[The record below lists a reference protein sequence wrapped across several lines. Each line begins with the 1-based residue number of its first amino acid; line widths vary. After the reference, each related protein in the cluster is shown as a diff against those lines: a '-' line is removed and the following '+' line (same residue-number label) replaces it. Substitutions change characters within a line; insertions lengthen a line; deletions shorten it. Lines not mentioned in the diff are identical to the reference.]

1 MRKLLKRSI
10 SGLVYSLL
18 FIGAI
23 LYSKE
28 TYIILISVFGVLCLW
43 EFLKLLSLK
52 NIAPYILFFVI
63 ISLLFSSHDTS
74 LLRHI
79 LLFLCL
85 SGSIQLLINLFRKKK
100 EQVPGIFKKL
110 DISIR
115 YLLLSFIFLM
125 ILPFKNGEYQE
136 SIILLLVVFVWSN
149 DSFAFIVG
157 KNLGKKKL
165 FESVSPKKTVE
176 GFIGGIFFTVAI
188 AIMISKYIDFL
199 SMTQAV
205 IIALTVSI
213 FGTLGDLVESKFK
226 RQVNIKDSGTIMPG
240 HGGLLDRLDS
250 LLFVS
255 PFVYLY
261 IHYLI

>member
-1 MRKLLKRSI
+1 MGKLLKRSI
-10 SGLVYSLL
+10 SGLVYSML

-28 TYIILISVFGVLCLW
+28 TYLILISTFGFICIW

-52 NIAPYILFFVI
+52 NIAPYILFLTL
-63 ISLLFSSHDTS
+63 ISLLFSSYDTP
-74 LLRHI
+74 LLI
-79 LLFLCL
+79 DVLLILCL
-85 SGSIQLLINLFRKKK
+85 SGSIQLLVNLFRNKN
-100 EQVPGIFKKL
+100 EYPSSSFQKL
-110 DISIR
+110 DISVR

-125 ILPFKNGEYQE
+125 ILPFKNGEYEE

-149 DSFAFIVG
+149 DSFAFFVG

-165 FESVSPKKTVE
+165 FESVSPNKTVE
-176 GFIGGIFFTVAI
+176 GFIGGFFFTLII
-188 AIMISKYIDFL
+188 AIIISKYIDFL
-199 SMTQAV
+199 SITQGV
-205 IIALTVSI
+205 IIALMVSC

-226 RQVNIKDSGTIMPG
+226 RQVNLKDSGNLMPG

-255 PFVYLY
+255 PFV
-261 IHYLI
+261 

>member
-1 MRKLLKRSI
+1 MKKLLKRSI
-10 SGLVYSLL
+10 SGLVYALI

-28 TYIILISVFGVLCLW
+28 TYIILISVFGVICLW
-43 EFLKLLSLK
+43 EFLKLLSFK
-52 NIAPYILFFVI
+52 NIAPYILFLI
-63 ISLLFSSHDTS
+63 LISLLFLSYDTP

-79 LLFLCL
+79 LLILCL
-85 SGSIQLLINLFRKKK
+85 SGSIQLLVNLFRKKK
-100 EQVPGIFKKL
+100 EQPPGAFQKL
-110 DISIR
+110 DICVR

-136 SIILLLVVFVWSN
+136 SIVLLLVVFVWSN
-149 DSFAFIVG
+149 DSFAFFVG
-157 KNLGKKKL
+157 KKFGKKKL

-176 GFIGGIFFTVAI
+176 GFIGGIFFTLAI

-205 IIALTVSI
+205 IMALMVSI

-226 RQVNIKDSGTIMPG
+226 RKVNKKDSGTIMPG

-250 LLFVS
+250 LLFVA